1 MEKWVSCPQKT
12 PKTNKRTALVFK
24 GHFLHNLDSKNRISI
39 PSKLK
44 RFISP
49 AAENTLVLTK
59 GVGLDEVGHCIDLFP
74 KDLFATIEE
83 NLSKLNQYNKN
94 HARFIRVFLHSAEEQ
109 TMDGQSRVIIPPHLL
124 EYAKIEKDVLILGS
138 LNKIEFWNPVIYEQ
152 YEKASLDSFEDIAEN
167 VMQINGQIS

>member
-1 MEKWVSCPQKT
+1 M
-12 PKTNKRTALVFK
+12 FK
-24 GHFLHNLDSKNRISI
+24 GHFLHTLDSKNRISI

-59 GVGLDEVGHCIDLFP
+59 GVGLEEVGHCVDLYP

-83 NLSKLNQYNKN
+83 NLSKLNPYNKN
-94 HARFIRVFLHSAEEQ
+94 HARFIRTFLHSAEEQ

-124 EYAKIEKDVLILGS
+124 EYARFEKEVLILGS
-138 LNKIEFWNPVIYEQ
+138 LNKIEFWNPAIYEQ
-152 YEKASLDSFEDIAEN
+152 YEKASLESFENIAES
-167 VMQINGQIS
+167 VMQINGPIS

>member
-12 PKTNKRTALVFK
+12 SKTNKRTALVFK

>member
-1 MEKWVSCPQKT
+1 M
-12 PKTNKRTALVFK
+12 FK

-124 EYAKIEKDVLILGS
+124 DYAKIEKDVLILGS

>member
-1 MEKWVSCPQKT
+1 M
-12 PKTNKRTALVFK
+12 FK

-59 GVGLDEVGHCIDLFP
+59 GVGLDEVGHCI
-74 KDLFATIEE
+74 DLFATIEE